1 MPEIEIQLVEAACQ
15 GNQQALEK
23 LITLTQPKLKRFA
36 RRRCASSEDAED
48 AVQVAL
54 WTLHQKIG
62 TLRAIPAL
70 ASWMFRII
78 ERECIRFF
86 HVLKKFDPLTESSE
100 ELIYETQIPNE
111 LRHDL
116 IVAISSL
123 PQIYREILILR
134 DIDELSALETARYL
148 SISVAAVKSRL
159 HRARMMVRDQLIA
172 GSYLSGDIEK

>member
-1 MPEIEIQLVEAACQ
+1 MIEVEAQLVEAACQ

-23 LITLTQPKLKRFA
+23 LITLTQPTLKRFA
-36 RRRCASSEDAED
+36 RRTCASSEDAED

-62 TLRAIPAL
+62 TLRVIPAL

-86 HVLKKFDPLTESSE
+86 HVFKKFDPLTEQSE
-100 ELIYETQIPNE
+100 EIVYETQISHD

-116 IVAISSL
+116 VVAITSL
-123 PQIYREILILR
+123 PQIYREILVLR
-134 DIDELSALETARYL
+134 DIDELSALETAGHL
-148 SISVAAVKSRL
+148 NISVAAVKSRL
-159 HRARMMVRDQLIA
+159 HRARMMVRDQLVA
-172 GSYLSGDIEK
+172 GSYLSSDIEN